1 MGELFASSGLS
12 PILSA
17 VGVTFSI
24 ADWVV
29 ILVYFTGIVLLGIWF
44 GKFTHTTNDFFFG
57 GQRFPWWLIAI
68 SCIATLVGSYSF
80 IQYSEVGFNF
90 GMSSLVPYTNE
101 WFVMPLFLLGWLPI
115 VYFGRLQSVPEYFEK
130 RFDRRTRITVLVMLL
145 IYLEGYIGINL
156 LTIGRIM
163 DGLFDYGPLL
173 GLASGHGLFGYP
185 VVETA
190 ALMAVLSGLYL
201 HSGGQTSVLMTDLFQ
216 GALLLV
222 AGLSVVVLGI
232 YQLGGWTPFW
242 EGLPEAHKH
251 PFAPIDNAGRL
262 HAIGL
267 FWSDG
272 ITGTF
277 AFFFINQ
284 GILMRFL
291 SAKSVQDGRRA
302 MLLTVFVLMPLV
314 AVAVGGAGWVGRS
327 MLSAGFVE
335 VNGVAADDIF
345 VKVADIVCGTAGL
358 FGLVVAAMIAA
369 LMSTLDTLIT
379 AVSAIFVID
388 IWKLIRP
395 GRPDPYYLKTARF
408 VAVGATVLGI
418 ALVPLFD
425 SFESIFRALSHFNS
439 LITPPLVVV
448 LTLGIV
454 WPRFSA
460 RAAFATL
467 TLGFGLLLLSLW
479 IPQLIQPFAHGVP
492 MAYTASVVAPDSS
505 VPESIM
511 VFGHTPDEAR
521 TAARTKLELD
531 NKAAWEIGFVNLNP
545 HRSYSFMRS
554 FYGLIVCFTIGIGIT
569 IFAPGKAS
577 DTEGLVLSSIAQAAF
592 RYKGGKPNDKAP
604 YASVAGTYEKI
615 DSAHEQIKIPAAMM
629 QELQAEPG
637 DLMYVSDSRWWLGG
651 FRSLRMEA
659 ELGESQKIEISSA
672 AVEAGNLLE
681 GRPVR
686 IEKIM

>member
-1 MGELFASSGLS
+1 MGGLIELANASL
-12 PILSA
+12 ILSA
-17 VGVTFSI
+17 VGVTFSV
-24 ADWVV
+24 ADWIV
-29 ILVYFTGIVLLGIWF
+29 ILVYFTGIVFLGIWF
-44 GKFTHTTNDFFFG
+44 GKFTHTTSDFFFG
-57 GQRFPWWLIAI
+57 GQRFPWWLIAV

-80 IQYSEVGFNF
+80 VQYSEVGFNF
-90 GMSSLVPYTNE
+90 GMASLVPYTNE

-130 RFDRRTRITVLVMLL
+130 RFDRRTRLTVLVMLL

-173 GLASGHGLFGYP
+173 GFASGHGLFGFP

-222 AGLSVVVLGI
+222 AGLSVVILGI

-242 EGLPEAHKH
+242 EGLPDAHKQ
-251 PFAPIDNAGRL
+251 PFAPVDNAGRL

-272 ITGTF
+272 VTGTF

-302 MLLTVFVLMPLV
+302 MLLTVLVLMPLV
-314 AVAVGGAGWVGRS
+314 AIAVGGAGWVGRS
-327 MLSAGFVE
+327 MLSAGVAE
-335 VNGVAADDIF
+335 VNGVAAGDIF
-345 VKVADIVCGTAGL
+345 IKVADIVCGTAGL

-388 IWKLIRP
+388 IWKLVHP
-395 GRPDPYYLKTARF
+395 DRPDAYYLKTARW

-425 SFESIFRALSHFNS
+425 SFDSIFRALTHFNS

-460 RAAFATL
+460 RAAFTTL
-467 TLGFGLLLLSLW
+467 SLGFGLLFLSLW
-479 IPQLIQPFAHGVP
+479 VPQLIQPVSHGVP
-492 MAYTASVVAPDSS
+492 MAYSATIVSPDSET
-505 VPESIM
+505 PETVI
-511 VFGHTPDEAR
+511 VYGHTPDEA
-521 TAARTKLELD
+521 TIAVRTKLDQEKKPDWELD
-531 NKAAWEIGFVNLNP
+531 KIKLNP
-545 HRSYSFMRS
+545 QQSYSYMRS
-554 FYGLIVCFTIGIGIT
+554 FYGLIVCFSIAIGVT
-569 IFAPGKAS
+569 VFAPGKAPQ
-577 DTEGLVLSSIAQAAF
+577 TKGLVLSSIAEAAF
-592 RYKGGKPNDKAP
+592 RFKGGKPNDKAP
-604 YASVAGTYEKI
+604 YASVAGSFEIMESKDQRI
-615 DSAHEQIKIPAAMM
+615 NIPVAMM
-629 QELQAEPG
+629 KELHAEPG

-659 ELGESQKIEISSA
+659 EIGEQETIQISTA
-672 AVEAGNLLE
+672 AIEAGNLLTN
-681 GRPVR
+681 RSVR

>member
-1 MGELFASSGLS
+1 MPELSALTHSSQ
-12 PILSA
+12 ILSA
-17 VGVTFSI
+17 VGVTFSA
-24 ADWVV
+24 ADWIV
-29 ILVYFTGIVLLGIWF
+29 ILTYFTGIVFLGIWF
-44 GKFTHTTNDFFFG
+44 GKFTHTTSDFFFG
-57 GQRFPWWLIAI
+57 GQRFPWWLISI

-80 IQYSEVGFNF
+80 VQYSEVGFNF
-90 GMSSLVPYTNE
+90 GMASLVSYTNE

-115 VYFGRLQSVPEYFEK
+115 VYFGRLQSVPEYFER
-130 RFDRRTRITVLVMLL
+130 RFDRRTRLTVLVMLL

-173 GLASGHGLFGYP
+173 GFAAGHGLLGYP

-190 ALMAVLSGLYL
+190 GLMALLSGLYL

-216 GALLLV
+216 GGLLLV
-222 AGLSVVVLGI
+222 AGLSVVILGI

-242 EGLPEAHKH
+242 EGLPEAHKQ
-251 PFAPIDNAGRL
+251 PFAPVDNAGRL
-262 HAIGL
+262 HAIGI

-272 ITGTF
+272 VTGTF

-302 MLLTVFVLMPLV
+302 MLLTVLVLMPLV

-327 MLSAGFVE
+327 MLSAGIVE

-388 IWKLIRP
+388 IWKLL
-395 GRPDPYYLKTARF
+395 RPDRPDAYYLKTARF
-408 VAVGATVLGI
+408 VAVGATALGI

-439 LITPPLVVV
+439 LITPPMVIV
-448 LTLGIV
+448 LTLGII
-454 WPRFSA
+454 WPRFTA

-467 TLGFGLLLLSLW
+467 SLGFGLLFLSLW
-479 IPQLIQPFAHGVP
+479 VPQLIQPVAHGVP
-492 MAYTASVVAPDSS
+492 MAYSTTIISPDNETTETMMVYGHSS
-505 VPESIM
+505 E
-511 VFGHTPDEAR
+511 EANI
-521 TAARTKLELD
+521 AAKTKLDQE
-531 NKAAWEIGFVNLNP
+531 NKANWEISEISLNP
-545 HRSYSFMRS
+545 QRSYSYMRS
-554 FYGLIVCFTIGIGIT
+554 FYGLIVCSIIGIGVT
-569 IFAPGKAS
+569 VFAPGKKS
-577 DTEGLVLSSIAQAAF
+577 QTEGLVLSSIAEAEF

-604 YASVAGTYEKI
+604 YASVIGPFEI
-615 DSAHEQIKIPAAMM
+615 IESDQQRIIIPTSMM
-629 QELQAEPG
+629 SELHADPG

-659 ELGESQKIEISSA
+659 IQGKVDQIQISSA
-672 AVEAGNLLE
+672 AIEAGNLLAN
-681 GRPVR
+681 RPIR

>member
-1 MGELFASSGLS
+1 MPDLIAFTNIS

-24 ADWVV
+24 ADWIV
-29 ILVYFTGIVLLGIWF
+29 ILFYFTGIVFLGIWF
-44 GKFTHTTNDFFFG
+44 GKFTHTTSDFFFG

-90 GMSSLVPYTNE
+90 GMASLVPYTNE

-130 RFDRRTRITVLVMLL
+130 RFDRRTRLAVLVMLL

-163 DGLFDYGPLL
+163 DGLFDYGALL
-173 GLASGHGLFGYP
+173 GFTSGHGLFGYP
-185 VVETA
+185 VVESA

-216 GALLLV
+216 GALLLI
-222 AGLSVVVLGI
+222 AGLSVVFLGI
-232 YQLGGWTPFW
+232 YELGGWTPFW
-242 EGLPEAHKH
+242 EGLPEAHKQ

-262 HAIGL
+262 HSIGI

-302 MLLTVFVLMPLV
+302 MLLTVIVLMPLV

-327 MLSAGFVE
+327 MLSAGIAE

-388 IWKLIRP
+388 IWKLLRP
-395 GRPDPYYLKTARF
+395 GRPDAYYLKTARF

-454 WPRFSA
+454 WPRFTA
-460 RAAFATL
+460 RAAFTTL
-467 TLGFGLLLLSLW
+467 TLGFAMLFLSLW
-479 IPQLIQPFAHGVP
+479 IPQLIQPVAHGVP
-492 MAYTASVVAPDSS
+492 MAYSATIVSNESETSETMLVYGHS
-505 VPESIM
+505 PE
-511 VFGHTPDEAR
+511 EAT
-521 TAARTKLELD
+521 TAARTKLNQENKVGWELKD
-531 NKAAWEIGFVNLNP
+531 VRLNP
-545 HRSYSFMRS
+545 QRSYSFMRS
-554 FYGLIVCFTIGIGIT
+554 FYGLIVCLSIGIGVT
-569 IFAPGKAS
+569 VFAPGKS
-577 DTEGLVLSSIAQAAF
+577 SPTEGLVLSSIADAAF

-604 YASVAGTYEKI
+604 YASVTGSFEI
-615 DSAHEQIKIPAAMM
+615 LLSEQQLINIPATMM
-629 QELQAEPG
+629 KELQAEPG

-651 FRSLRMEA
+651 FRSLRINA
-659 ELGESQKIEISSA
+659 EQGEVDNIQISSA
-672 AVEAGNLLE
+672 AIEAGNLLDD
-681 GRPVR
+681 RTVR
-686 IEKIM
+686 IEKII